1 MSYAIIGA
9 GKAGQA
15 LARTFARKGL
25 VKAFNHLSAG
35 TLAQDPDVKGGRRA
49 LFLTTDDERA
59 AARVAKLV
67 EELGFASVKLGK
79 LTEGGLLVQARGRSW
94 AQLIF
99 QNFVKFNLSNPLL
112 KGDHHAHA

>member
-15 LARTFARKGL
+15 LARAFARNGL

-35 TLAQDPDVKGGRRA
+35 TLAQDPNVKGGRRV
-49 LFLTTDDERA
+49 LFLSTDDESA

-79 LTEGGLLVQARGRSW
+79 LTEEGLLVQARERSW

-99 QNFVKFNLSNPLL
+99 QDFVKFNLSNPLL
-112 KGDHHAHA
+112 KGDQHAHA

>member
-15 LARTFARKGL
+15 LARAFTRKGL
-25 VKAFNHLSAG
+25 VKTFNHLSAA
-35 TLAQDPDVKGGRRA
+35 TLAQDPDVKGGRRV
-49 LFLTTDDERA
+49 LFLSTDDERA

-67 EELGFASVKLGK
+67 EELGFAPVKLGK
-79 LTEGGLLVQARGRSW
+79 LTEGGLLMQGQGRSR

-99 QNFVKFNLSNPLL
+99 QNFVKFNLSNPLF